1 MTQGNRPKRKYNST
15 RRQEQ
20 ARNTRRQIV
29 AAAQRLFPEFGYAGT
44 TIEML
49 AQEAGVAPETIF
61 ASFGSKRAVLEEL
74 VDISVGG
81 DDRPIPLLQRPGPQA
96 VLQEPDPVL
105 QLYGFARDITSIL
118 ERVAPVFEV
127 LRMAAKTE
135 PDIAG
140 LLSKLLNERLQN
152 LGVFVQHLADHS
164 PLRPGLDEK
173 QAAEVVW
180 ALTSPEL
187 YRLLTLDREW
197 TQDRYAQWLGDTLT
211 RLLLP

>member
-187 YRLLTLDREW
+187 YRLLTLDRKW